1 MRPTI
6 VGILNVTPDSFY
18 DGGKYTSV
26 EKAIQHG
33 KNLIAQGADIIDIGG
48 ESTRPGADA
57 VSEQEECVRVI
68 EVVKELS
75 KYAPISIDTTKPY
88 VAQQSLLSGAQ
99 ILNDVQG
106 LQNPIMMEVA
116 SDFDEVVIMH
126 SRGTPK
132 TMRSQTK
139 YTDIGQEIYDFFA
152 HQLKK
157 CSCQKIWLDPGIG
170 FAKTSE
176 QSIFLLNHISMFQD
190 LDCPLYIGA
199 SRKSFIPKTLSI
211 ENHVDRL
218 GGSLAA
224 VAVTFAQGAQAFR
237 VHDVAETKQF
247 LDMMI
252 AIESIS

>member
-1 MRPTI
+1 VRPTI

-18 DGGKYTSV
+18 DGGKHNTV

-33 KNLIAQGADIIDIGG
+33 TRLIEQGADVIDIGG
-48 ESTRPGADA
+48 ESTRPGADF
-57 VSEQEECVRVI
+57 VSEQEECARVV
-68 EVVKELS
+68 EVVQELS
-75 KYAPISIDTTKPY
+75 KYVQVSIDTTKPY
-88 VAQQSLLSGAQ
+88 VAQQSLLAGAC

-106 LQNPIMMEVA
+106 LQNPAMMEIA

-132 TMRSQTK
+132 TMSAKTK
-139 YTDIGQEIYDFFA
+139 YKDIGQEIYDFFA
-152 HQLKK
+152 HQITK
-157 CSCQKIWLDPGIG
+157 CSCSKIWLDPGIG
-170 FAKTSE
+170 FAKTAE
-176 QSIFLLNHISMFQD
+176 QSIFLLNHTSMFQD
-190 LDCPLYIGA
+190 LHCPIYIGA

-211 ENHVDRL
+211 KKNVDRL

-224 VAVTFAQGAQAFR
+224 VAVTYAQGAQAFR

-252 AIESIS
+252 AIQSIP

>member
-18 DGGKYTSV
+18 DGGKHNSV
-26 EKAIQHG
+26 KEAIQHG
-33 KNLIAQGADIIDIGG
+33 TRLIEQGADVIDVGG
-48 ESTRPGADA
+48 ESTRPGAEF
-57 VSEQEECVRVI
+57 VSEQEECARVI
-68 EVVKELS
+68 EVVQELS
-75 KYAPISIDTTKPY
+75 KYTQVSIDTTKPY
-88 VAQQSLLSGAQ
+88 VAQQSLLAGAN

-106 LQNPIMMEVA
+106 LQNPAMMELSA
-116 SDFDEVVIMH
+116 DFDEVVIMH

-132 TMRSQTK
+132 TMSAQTEYK
-139 YTDIGQEIYDFFA
+139 NIGQELYDFFA
-152 HQLKK
+152 QQIARCPCK
-157 CSCQKIWLDPGIG
+157 KIWLDPGIG
-170 FAKTSE
+170 FAKTAK
-176 QSIFLLNHISMFQD
+176 QSIFLLNHTSMFQD
-190 LDCPLYIGA
+190 LHCPLYIGA

-252 AIESIS
+252 AIQSTP